1 VNLTLTA
8 VVDAAF
14 SRLLDRAEGATR
26 AA

>member
-1 VNLTLTA
+1 VNLTRTA

-14 SRLLDRAEGATR
+14 LRLLDRAEGATR